1 MMRISTPAIESVIH
15 AGSPSDSDFF
25 ETDSDAEV
33 FEADAAAPGAAE
45 LDVSAGASDTP
56 GIIGCRGLNASLFLL
71 SSGMLSFQ
79 REFLG

>member
-15 AGSPSDSDFF
+15 AGNPSDSEVF

-33 FEADAAAPGAAE
+33 LEADAAAPGAVE
-45 LDVSAGASDTP
+45 LDVSAGAPDTP
-56 GIIGCRGLNASLFLL
+56 GISGCRGLNASLFLL
-71 SSGMLSFQ
+71 SSGMACFQ